1 MKKRIFATVTAL
13 SMVILAGCGS
23 SGQPA
28 ATQAPETTQ
37 APQAETQAESQAETA
52 AEEKTEEAAA
62 DVSTLEGWGAAV
74 KEQLDGTKI
83 VVSMASHPST
93 EAFQAMTDEFT
104 DLTGIQ
110 VEWDVVEQTYL
121 KNKQLL
127 DFQGAH
133 SYDVFMVD
141 SFWNAEYGSKNVVQP
156 LDDYL
161 NDPEKTPE
169 WYDAADLIPAYC
181 DLGRYQGKTIG
192 IPIAGETRFL
202 AYRTDLFEKYDKKVP
217 TTMDEFLE
225 LARFFNGKEDGL
237 YGVALRAQRG
247 IHFASGWLTTM
258 YAFCDGMMD
267 QKTLEPKIDDPGVVE
282 SLEWYLEMLKCA
294 PPDVS
299 TYTHGEAVGAFM
311 SGKTAMWLDATAIA
325 AAITD
330 PEQSAIYDKVAFAA
344 PPDGPAGESA
354 ALADWN
360 VSIPEGA
367 QNPDA
372 AWAFIMFM
380 TSREKSLEYV
390 ENGGAAT
397 RYSIYENESLVEE
410 NPSFPAQLAAL
421 EKANGLVKR
430 GLQWTPP
437 HEQINQMLDIM
448 GSYGSRAQAGEM
460 TAQEACEKAQQD
472 VLDLLGE

>member
-1 MKKRIFATVTAL
+1 MKRTFGVTAMSLLLAL
-13 SMVILAGCGS
+13 SMTAC
-23 SGQPA
+23 SGGGASPAPA
-28 ATQAPETTQ
+28 ASTGGQEEGQETSQAQAPEGDL
-37 APQAETQAESQAETA
+37 
-52 AEEKTEEAAA
+52 AEEDAA
-62 DVSTLEGWGAAV
+62 DASTLEGWGSWI
-74 KEQLDGTKI
+74 KEQYDGTKI

-93 EAFQAMTDEFT
+93 EAFQAMAEEFT

-141 SFWNAEYGSKNVVQP
+141 SFWNAEYGAKNVVQP
-156 LDDYL
+156 LDAYL
-161 NDPEKTPE
+161 NDSQMTPD
-169 WYDAADLIPAYC
+169 WYDKEDLIPAYC
-181 DLGRYQGKTIG
+181 DLGQYQGKTIG

-202 AYRTDLFEKYDKKVP
+202 AYRTDLFEKYGKEAPK
-217 TTMDEFLE
+217 TMDEFLE
-225 LARFFNGKEDGL
+225 LARFFNGKEEGL

-267 QKTLEPKIDDPGVVE
+267 QETLEPKIDDPGVVE
-282 SLEWYLEMLKCA
+282 SLQWYLDMLECA

-299 TYTHGEAVGAFM
+299 TYTHEEALGAFM

-325 AAITD
+325 GAITD
-330 PEQSAIYDKVAFAA
+330 PEQSKIYDKVAFAA

-360 VSIPEGA
+360 ISIPAGA
-367 QNPDA
+367 KNPEA
-372 AWAFIMFM
+372 AWAFMMYM

-390 ENGGAAT
+390 KNGGAAT
-397 RYSIYENESLVEE
+397 RYSVYENEELVAE
-410 NPSFPAQLAAL
+410 NPSYPAQLAAL

-448 GSYGSRAQAGEM
+448 GSYASRAQAGEM
-460 TAQEACEKAQQD
+460 TAQEACEKAQAD
-472 VLDLLGE
+472 VEDLLQ

>member
-1 MKKRIFATVTAL
+1 MKRKLYCTATAL
-13 SMVILAGCGS
+13 MMVLSMAACTVGGGTPSTSADTLKAESTVGVTDGNS
-23 SGQPA
+23 PA
-28 ATQAPETTQ
+28 ATSDTTGLPD
-37 APQAETQAESQAETA
+37 A
-52 AEEKTEEAAA
+52 
-62 DVSTLEGWGAAV
+62 STLEGWGGMM
-74 KEQLDGTKI
+74 KEQYDGTKI

-93 EAFQAMTDEFT
+93 ESFQSMAAEFT
-104 DLTGIQ
+104 SLTGIK

-156 LDDYL
+156 LDNYL
-161 NDPEKTPE
+161 NDPQKTPK
-169 WYDAADLIPAYC
+169 WYDKEDLIPAYC
-181 DLGRYQGKTIG
+181 DLGRYDGKTIG

-202 AYRTDLFEKYDKKVP
+202 AYRTDLFEKYGKEP
-217 TTMDEFLE
+217 PETMDEFLE

-258 YAFCDGMMD
+258 YAFGDGMMD
-267 QKTLEPKIDDPGVVE
+267 QETLEPKINDPGVVA
-282 SLEWYLEMLKCA
+282 SLQWYLDMLECA

-299 TYTHGEAVGAFM
+299 TYTHEEALGAFM

-325 AAITD
+325 PAITD
-330 PEQSAIYDKVAFAA
+330 PQKSKVYDKVAFAA
-344 PPDGPAGESA
+344 PPDGVAGESA

-360 VSIPEGA
+360 ISIPNGA
-367 QNPDA
+367 KNPDA
-372 AWAFIMFM
+372 AWAFMMYM
-380 TSREKSLEYV
+380 TSREKSFEYV
-390 ENGGAAT
+390 RQGGAAT
-397 RYSIYENESLVEE
+397 RYSIYENEELRNE
-410 NPSFPAQLAAL
+410 NPSYPAQLAAL
-421 EKANGLVKR
+421 EKANGLVNR

-448 GSYGSRAQAGEM
+448 GSYASRAQAGEM
-460 TAQEACEKAQQD
+460 TAQEACDKAQAD
-472 VLDLLGE
+472 VLDLLK

>member
-1 MKKRIFATVTAL
+1 MKNWKKWAAFGIAA
-13 SMVILAGCGS
+13 SMAASLLTGCKES
-23 SGQPA
+23 
-28 ATQAPETTQ
+28 TQ
-37 APQAETQAESQAETA
+37 ETQVGT
-52 AEEKTEEAAA
+52 AEEKQEGAGASGTEPA
-62 DVSTLEGWGAAV
+62 DVESLESWGNWA
-74 KEQLDGTKI
+74 KEQYGGTKI

-93 EAFQAMTDEFT
+93 EAFQAMADEFT

-127 DFQGAH
+127 DFQGVH

-141 SFWNAEYGSKNVVQP
+141 SFWNAEYGAKNVVQP
-156 LDDYL
+156 IDSFL
-161 NDPEKTPE
+161 NDPQKTPK
-169 WYDAADLIPAYC
+169 WYEKEDLIPAYC
-181 DLGRYQGKTIG
+181 DLGKYQDQTIG

-202 AYRTDLFEKYDKKVP
+202 AYRTDLFEKYEKEPPK
-217 TTMDEFLE
+217 TMDEFLE
-225 LARFFNGKEDGL
+225 LARFFNGKEEGL

-247 IHFASGWLTTM
+247 VHFASGWLTTM

-267 QKTLEPKIDDPGVVE
+267 QETLEPKIDDEGVVK
-282 SLEWYLEMLKCA
+282 SLEWYLDMLECA

-299 TYTHGEAVGAFM
+299 TYTHEEALGAFM

-325 AAITD
+325 PAITD
-330 PEQSAIYDKVAFAA
+330 PEQSKIYDKVAFAA

-360 VSIPEGA
+360 ISIPSGA
-367 QNPDA
+367 KNPDA
-372 AWAFIMFM
+372 AWAFIMYM
-380 TSREKSLEYV
+380 TSQEKSLEYV
-390 ENGGAAT
+390 KNGGAAT
-397 RYSIYENESLVEE
+397 RYSVYENEELIQE
-410 NPSFPAQLAAL
+410 NPSYPAQLEAL
-421 EKANGLVKR
+421 EKANGLIER

-460 TAQEACEKAQQD
+460 TAQEACEKAQKD
-472 VLDLLGE
+472 VLDLLQ

>member
-1 MKKRIFATVTAL
+1 MKRKLYGTAAALMMVL
-13 SMVILAGCGS
+13 SMAACTAGGGTPS
-23 SGQPA
+23 TSADPMK
-28 ATQAPETTQ
+28 
-37 APQAETQAESQAETA
+37 AESTVGATDGNSPA
-52 AEEKTEEAAA
+52 GTFDSAGLPDA
-62 DVSTLEGWGAAV
+62 STLEGWGALM
-74 KEQLDGTKI
+74 KEQYDGTKI

-93 EAFQAMTDEFT
+93 ESFQSMAAEFT
-104 DLTGIQ
+104 SLTGIK

-156 LDDYL
+156 LDNYL
-161 NDPEKTPE
+161 SDSQKTPK
-169 WYDAADLIPAYC
+169 WYGKEDLIPAYC
-181 DLGRYQGKTIG
+181 DLGRYDGKTIG

-202 AYRTDLFEKYDKKVP
+202 AYRMDLFEKYGKEP
-217 TTMDEFLE
+217 PATMDEFLE

-267 QKTLEPKIDDPGVVE
+267 QETLEPKINDPGVVA
-282 SLEWYLEMLKCA
+282 SLQWYLDMLACA

-299 TYTHGEAVGAFM
+299 TYTHEEALGAFM

-325 AAITD
+325 PAITD
-330 PEQSAIYDKVAFAA
+330 PQKSKVYDKVAFAA
-344 PPDGPAGESA
+344 PPDGVAGESA

-360 VSIPEGA
+360 ISIPNGA
-367 QNPDA
+367 KNPDA
-372 AWAFIMFM
+372 AWAFMMYM
-380 TSREKSLEYV
+380 TSREKSFEYV
-390 ENGGAAT
+390 RQGGAAT
-397 RYSIYENESLVEE
+397 RYSIYENGELINE
-410 NPSFPAQLAAL
+410 NPSYPAQLAAL
-421 EKANGLVKR
+421 EKANGLVNR

-448 GSYGSRAQAGEM
+448 GSYASRAQAGEM
-460 TAQEACEKAQQD
+460 TAQEACDKAQAD
-472 VLDLLGE
+472 VLDLFK